1 MTLRCQLR
9 NSLGSVFWPQ
19 DRILFSR
26 LWTVPSGLVP
36 RVSCLIATSLSII
49 MSLFCGPCQGLIFF
63 YSSCLLH
70 KVKNEV
76 LWTVCFLLKPFS
88 LASIWSCLHMLVPL
102 CASTPVPLLV
112 CLNFLFSEGHQSD
125 CIRAHFVCMCARSL
139 SRVQLFETPW
149 TLAHQAPPF
158 MKFSSQE
165 YLEWFGIFCSGDLPD
180 PGIKP
185 VSPACAGRFFIT
197 EPPEKPRAHSNSLF

>member
-1 MTLRCQLR
+1 
-9 NSLGSVFWPQ
+9 
-19 DRILFSR
+19 
-26 LWTVPSGLVP
+26 
-36 RVSCLIATSLSII
+36 

-76 LWTVCFLLKPFS
+76 LWPVCFLLRPFS

-102 CASTPVPLLV
+102 CASTLVPLLV
-112 CLNFLFSEGHQSD
+112 CLNFFFLEGHQSD

-139 SRVQLFETPW
+139 SWVQLFATPW

-165 YLEWFGIFCSGDLPD
+165 YWNGLAFFALGIFLTQ
-180 PGIKP
+180 
-185 VSPACAGRFFIT
+185 A
-197 EPPEKPRAHSNSLF
+197 SNLCLLHVQADSLSLFHPRSPGLTLTASFNLISSLKALK